1 MNYLLFAYYDNSV
14 ENTEEKT
21 EEIGIKLAEHMTS
34 GQVKFMYGE
43 KHAIFH
49 FASKGDFQDTSDV
62 IFFISEEVS
71 GFEYLLTK
79 KGRDYSSNLDE
90 DNLSHLMSLKNVTPK
105 KHTPTPPKLRTKNL
119 GNNETFM
126 DLADIIFNLKRP
138 DVCNLTI
145 DELLDK
151 IGNQGMESL
160 TELEKQKLDEYSKSL

>member
-1 MNYLLFAYYDNSV
+1 MNYLLFAYYNNSV

-21 EEIGIKLAEHMTS
+21 EEIATKIAEHMTS

-43 KHAIFH
+43 KHGIFH
-49 FASKGDFQDTSDV
+49 FASQGDFQDTSDV
-62 IFFISEEVS
+62 VFFISEEVP

-79 KGRDYSSNLDE
+79 KGRDYASNLDE
-90 DNLSHLMSLKNVTPK
+90 DNLSHLMSLKNVKPK
-105 KHTPTPPKLRTKNL
+105 NQTPPKLRTNNL
-119 GNNETFM
+119 KGDDSFM
-126 DLADIIFNLKRP
+126 DIADLIFNLKRP

-151 IGNQGMESL
+151 IGDKGMGSL